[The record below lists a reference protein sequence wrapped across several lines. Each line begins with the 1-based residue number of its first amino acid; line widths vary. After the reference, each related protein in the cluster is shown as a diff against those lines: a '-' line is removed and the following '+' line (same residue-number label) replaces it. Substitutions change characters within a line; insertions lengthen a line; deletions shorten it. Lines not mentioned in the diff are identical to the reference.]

1 MMYECKLW
9 PILDLSLYLFCLL
22 FPFFAS
28 IGFTYSNIS
37 FFLSTSHSKYRLN
50 SWSGRVMW
58 VCYVCCHSCSTDL
71 TMMFLWFFLVKKWK
85 QRRKKSELRVPF
97 THNMNISLSCW
108 FVIFLSRMFVVVL
121 LLLLLLWLLLLFV
134 SFGALRSIGTD
145 RIVCINVWLFGWYW
159 LWACANAF

>member
-1 MMYECKLW
+1 MYECKLW

-85 QRRKKSELRVPF
+85 QRREKKANSVC
-97 THNMNISLSCW
+97 LSHTIW
-108 FVIFLSRMFVVVL
+108 IFLYLVGLSFFFLVCSLWCCCYCCCCGCCCCLCL
-121 LLLLLLWLLLLFV
+121 LGHYDL
-134 SFGALRSIGTD
+134 
-145 RIVCINVWLFGWYW
+145 
-159 LWACANAF
+159 